1 MIGCK
6 RLMCFRVFWLVAI
19 PLVANSQIPD
29 SVSVSKNLEEIVVTA
44 QFTPTDTRETVNSVK
59 VLGRKAI
66 EQRAVVTLQEL
77 LQTEPNLRITQD
89 PILGS
94 EISINGLKGENLKI
108 LVDGVPVVGR
118 LNGNIDAGQ
127 IPLSTIQKIEIIEGA
142 QSLLYGSEASGGVI
156 NLITRKSQVSRYET
170 EVNGQ
175 YETNGF
181 RTLSARAGVGRDK
194 LSLQLSANLL
204 SFVPAPDSAGIRDQV
219 WNPKDQRSAR
229 GLLRWKPDEKTD
241 IRLTANVMDEKV
253 TNLGE
258 LKRPVFKPYAF
269 DDYYTTERFDLNMAA
284 DRWTKDGRLLQLIL
298 GYNNFGR
305 VKNSYRHDFE
315 SAYNQ
320 LLEGEQDTSS
330 AKGVLTRLT
339 FAGDRKDKT
348 WSYLLGA
355 ENYFEAATGT
365 RLTDTTSAD
374 PNKAHTNDLG
384 VFGSVKYRPSA
395 SLSLQSGVRWTS
407 NLRYGNA
414 LTPSTW
420 LSWKPAKKLGLKLSW
435 AYGFRSPSVKELF
448 FSFIDVNHYVIG
460 RADLKPEKSVNLR
473 GEVSWAITD
482 NRDISATLTATA
494 FYNKVRDR
502 IVLTALGPV
511 HYEYQNI
518 DTWQTAGAGMAA
530 NIQLGEWLTLRSN
543 VLATGFDNPQK
554 ELLSKN
560 YLWSADWTNDLTVN
574 LAEDKLSWNIWHK
587 STGKTPFFYNENGTT
602 KQGVTDKWQML
613 NTGLTWHASGK
624 KLRINLA
631 VKNIFDIRQLQVNNA
646 NGIHIEASNQQ
657 NLHWGRN
664 YCVGVTW
671 TWQK

>member
-1 MIGCK
+1 MVTGW
-6 RLMCFRVFWLVAI
+6 RRFSFFWVLM
-19 PLVANSQIPD
+19 ANASGYISGQNSD
-29 SVSVSKNLEEIVVTA
+29 SLMWTKSLDEVVVTA
-44 QFTPTDTRETVNSVK
+44 QFTPTETRETVNSVK

-108 LVDGVPVVGR
+108 LVDGVPIVGR

-127 IPLSTIQKIEIIEGA
+127 IPLSSIQKIEIIEGA

-156 NLITRKSQVSRYET
+156 NLITKKSQTKTYET

-181 RTLSARAGVGRDK
+181 RTLAARAGTGTRK
-194 LSLQLSANLL
+194 FNMQISGNLIQ
-204 SFVPAPDSAGIRDQV
+204 FRPQPDSTGQRDQI
-219 WNPKDQRSAR
+219 WNPKDQKSAR
-229 GLLRWKPDEKTD
+229 ALVRYQPDDKTD
-241 IRLTANVMDEKV
+241 IRLTANVMNESV

-269 DDYYTTERFDLNMAA
+269 DDYFFTDRFDVSMGT
-284 DRWTKDGRLLQLIL
+284 DRWTKNGHLMQMTL
-298 GYNNFGR
+298 GYNRFER
-305 VKNSYRHDFE
+305 LKNSYRHDFE
-315 SAYNQ
+315 SAYDQ
-320 LLEGEQDTSS
+320 LLENEQDTSS
-330 AKGVLTRLT
+330 ATGVLTRFT
-339 FAGDRKDKT
+339 FAGDKKEKV

-355 ENYFEAATGT
+355 ENYFETATGT
-365 RLTDTTSAD
+365 RLNDTTSAD
-374 PNKAHTNDLG
+374 PHKAHTNDLG
-384 VFGSVKYRPSA
+384 IFGSLKARPTP
-395 SLSLQSGVRWTS
+395 SLSLQAGLRWTS
-407 NLRYGNA
+407 NIRYGNA

-420 LSWKPAKKLGLKLSW
+420 ASWKPSKKMSLKMSW

-460 RADLKPEKSVNLR
+460 RADLRPEKSVNLR
-473 GEVSWAITD
+473 GEANYSLIDRSDLEAGFTVTG
-482 NRDISATLTATA
+482 

-518 DTWQTAGAGMAA
+518 DTWETAGAGAA
-530 NIQLGEWLTLRSN
+530 LNLRAGDWLTYRSN
-543 VLATGFDNPQK
+543 VLATGFDNAEM
-554 ELLSKN
+554 ELLNKK
-560 YLWSADWTNDLTVN
+560 YLWSADWANELTIHFLEGDLSV
-574 LAEDKLSWNIWHK
+574 NIWHK
-587 STGKTPFFYNENGTT
+587 LTGKTPFFYNENGTT
-602 KQGVTDKWQML
+602 KQGITDTWNML
-613 NTGLTWHASGK
+613 NTGLVYYAAGK

-631 VKNIFDIRQLQVNNA
+631 VKNIFDIRQLQLNNS

-664 YCVGVTW
+664 YCVGITW